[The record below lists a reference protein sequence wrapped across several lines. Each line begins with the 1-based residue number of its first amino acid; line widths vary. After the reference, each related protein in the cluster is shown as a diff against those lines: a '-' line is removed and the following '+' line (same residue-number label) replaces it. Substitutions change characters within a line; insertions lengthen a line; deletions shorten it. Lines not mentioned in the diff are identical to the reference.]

1 MRNGSADRDGGEV
14 VVLCADET
22 VRGAVAFWLKDAG
35 WRVVVAQDGHAAD
48 LAVRQPGCRL
58 LITDRVLPPWPGLDT
73 VRALR
78 SRRPDLGVAVVES
91 GHVDDRI
98 LARVSGATALVKRPL
113 TREAVLALL
122 ASTRSPTSAPAV
134 APEPQP
140 QAGRAPTK
148 G

>member
-22 VRGAVAFWLKDAG
+22 VRGAVAFWLRDAG

-73 VRALR
+73 FRTLA
-78 SRRPDLGVAVVES
+78 SRRPELGIAVVDS

-98 LARVSGATALVKRPL
+98 LARIAGATALLRRPL
-113 TREAVLALL
+113 ARDAVLALL
-122 ASTRSPTSAPAV
+122 ASAPTL
-134 APEPQP
+134 APEPER
-140 QAGRAPTK
+140 QARPAQTEG
-148 G
+148 